1 MRVFK
6 MQVKIGQL
14 PAGLTFSLTIFPM
27 ALKEK
32 LSLIWEFSDLRITE
46 KTQTTLLRFQNLVI
60 SLKKAPQKPETN
72 PSFINISMKTFY
84 RLKLKT
90 VTKHNNLM
98 VLSG

>member
-14 PAGLTFSLTIFPM
+14 PTGLTFSLTIFAM

-46 KTQTTLLRFQNLVI
+46 KTQ
-60 SLKKAPQKPETN
+60 
-72 PSFINISMKTFY
+72 
-84 RLKLKT
+84 KT
-90 VTKHNNLM
+90 VTIPKFGNFIKK
-98 VLSG
+98 VTPKA